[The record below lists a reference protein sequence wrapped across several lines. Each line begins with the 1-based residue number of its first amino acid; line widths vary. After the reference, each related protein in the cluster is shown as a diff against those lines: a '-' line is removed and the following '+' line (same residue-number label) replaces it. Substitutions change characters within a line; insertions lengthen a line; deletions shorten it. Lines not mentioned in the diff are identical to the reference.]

1 MRGHIEQR
9 SAGSWTVQ
17 VSGGFS
23 ETTGRR
29 VRVTRTVKGSRR
41 DAERELTRALRDVD
55 QGLVAEPGR
64 ATLRSYLEERW
75 LPHAGTRVRPA
86 THERYCS
93 LMRRHVE
100 PRIGRIRL
108 AKLRPVHVQA
118 VLDGI
123 IADELSPR
131 TAEQCY
137 RVLSA
142 ALKQAVKWQALA
154 VNPAL
159 AVSPPRPDRP
169 ELVVPDAAAVR
180 QILEGAEDPL
190 RIALL
195 LAAST
200 GMRRGE
206 VLGLRWS
213 GVDLDAAR
221 VHVNSSLQRVGG
233 ELVFVAP
240 KTDRSRRT
248 IALPR
253 ITVDAL
259 RRWRKDQAER
269 RLLLGEAWHDAGV
282 VVDRGD
288 GRPLDPAEL
297 SHGFARLCARNGL
310 AGVRLHDLRHAFAT
324 QLLVAGVHP
333 KVVSDALGHAS
344 TAFTMDVYSHV
355 LPSMGD
361 QVADAMQAALA
372 ATGSKSGSK
381 A

>member
-1 MRGHIEQR
+1 MRGSITQR
-9 SAGSWTVQ
+9 SAGSFTVQ
-17 VSGGFS
+17 VSGEFS

-29 VRVTRTVKGSRR
+29 VRVTRTVKGSHR
-41 DAERELTRALRDVD
+41 DAERKLTELLRDVD

-64 ATLRSYLEERW
+64 ATLKSYLEDRW
-75 LPHAGTRVRPA
+75 LPHAATRVRPA

-93 LMRRHVE
+93 LMRGHVE

-108 AKLRPVHVQA
+108 AKLRPIHIQA
-118 VLDGI
+118 VLDGM
-123 IADELSPR
+123 IADELAPR
-131 TAEQCY
+131 TAEQAY

-142 ALKQAVKWQALA
+142 ALRQGVRWQVLA
-154 VNPAL
+154 TNPAT
-159 AVSPPRPDRP
+159 AVRPPRPDRP
-169 ELVVPDAAAVR
+169 NLVVPDAAAIR
-180 QILEGAEDPL
+180 KILEAADGPL
-190 RIALL
+190 HIALL
-195 LAAST
+195 LAVST

-206 VLGLRWS
+206 VLGLRW
-213 GVDLDAAR
+213 AAIDGTR
-221 VHVNSSLQRVGG
+221 VHVNSSLQRVSG

-248 IALPR
+248 IALPP
-253 ITVDAL
+253 ITVEAL

-297 SHGFARLCARNGL
+297 SHGFARLCARSGL
-310 AGVRLHDLRHAFAT
+310 SGVRLHDLRHAFAT

-355 LPSMGD
+355 LPSMGE
-361 QVADAMQAALA
+361 QVADAMQAAL
-372 ATGSKSGSK
+372 GGIPRGER
-381 A
+381 

>member
-1 MRGHIEQR
+1 MRGHIERR
-9 SAGSWTVQ
+9 SAGSFTVQ

-29 VRVTRTVKGSRR
+29 IRKTSTVRGTER
-41 DAERELTRALRDVD
+41 DAQRELTRLLRDVD

-75 LPHAGTRVRPA
+75 LPHAATRVRPA

-123 IADELSPR
+123 IADQLSPR
-131 TAEQCY
+131 TAEQAY

-142 ALKQAVKWQALA
+142 ALRQAVKWQAVA

-169 ELVVPDAAAVR
+169 ELIVPDAATVR
-180 QILEGAEDPL
+180 QILEAAEGPL

-206 VLGLRWS
+206 VLGLRWAA
-213 GVDLDAAR
+213 LDGTR
-221 VHVNSSLQRVGG
+221 LHVNSSLQRVSG

-248 IALPR
+248 IALPPV
-253 ITVDAL
+253 TVEAL

-297 SHGFARLCARNGL
+297 SHGFARLCARSGL

-355 LPSMGD
+355 LPSMGEA
-361 QVADAMQAALA
+361 VADAMQAALG

-381 A
+381 P

>member
-1 MRGHIEQR
+1 
-9 SAGSWTVQ
+9 
-17 VSGGFS
+17 
-23 ETTGRR
+23 
-29 VRVTRTVKGSRR
+29 
-41 DAERELTRALRDVD
+41 
-55 QGLVAEPGR
+55 
-64 ATLRSYLEERW
+64 
-75 LPHAGTRVRPA
+75 
-86 THERYCS
+86 
-93 LMRRHVE
+93 
-100 PRIGRIRL
+100 
-108 AKLRPVHVQA
+108 
-118 VLDGI
+118 
-123 IADELSPR
+123 
-131 TAEQCY
+131 
-137 RVLSA
+137 VLSA
-142 ALKQAVKWQALA
+142 ALRQAVKWQAMA

-169 ELVVPDAAAVR
+169 ELMVPDAAAVR
-180 QILEGAEDPL
+180 QILEAAEGPL
-190 RIALL
+190 RMALL

-206 VLGLRWS
+206 VLGLRWAA
-213 GVDLDAAR
+213 LDGTR
-221 VHVNSSLQRVGG
+221 LHVNSSLQRVSG

-248 IALPR
+248 IALPP
-253 ITVDAL
+253 ITVEAL

-310 AGVRLHDLRHAFAT
+310 EGVRLHDLRHAFAT

-344 TAFTMDVYSHV
+344 TAFTMDVYSHL
-355 LPSMGD
+355 LPSIGE

-381 A
+381 P